1 MLRGNAARIDVQGD
15 RCRRHVEDAI
25 EDAEIPALVKQD
37 GFVAQVVVDFLD
49 RHRSVF
55 GANERSDNIFLDDI
69 AAGIDRKSVVLG
81 KSLSVRVDLGGRRT
95 FKNKKTEKQ
104 Y

>member
-55 GANERSDNIFLDDI
+55 GANERSDDIFLDDI
-69 AAGIDRKSVVLG
+69 AAGIG
-81 KSLSVRVDLGGRRT
+81 KNGLHRSEERRVGTEGVRTCRSRWWTVQ
-95 FKNKKTEKQ
+95 KK
-104 Y
+104 